1 MFSLF
6 VCVTQDGWVE
16 IFNEFSEE
24 DNDALYYGGA
34 IYFFCAIMVGA
45 FIFANL
51 VVAVVVTNLEIAM
64 KELKAEK
71 EAEVDTLAPTID
83 PDPEGQHVAIGK
95 LSAIDT
101 IYILRVHPLSPSTE

>member
-1 MFSLF
+1 MFQLAMFSLF

-16 IFNEFSEE
+16 IFNEFTQEN
-24 DNDALYYGGA
+24 NDALYYGGA
-34 IYFFCAIMVGA
+34 IYFFCSIMVGA

-71 EAEVDTLAPTID
+71 EADEDPMAMPAPD
-83 PDPEGQHVAIGK
+83 PDPDGHAAFMGE
-95 LSAIDT
+95 
-101 IYILRVHPLSPSTE
+101 